1 MKKVVVITLSL
12 FLFFF
17 YLPGKV
23 QGQTLGDPGE
33 LPFRMDIEEVTNDK
47 IPGLHSFAFAHW
59 DRWWIIVGG
68 RIGGLHGFFPV
79 TGFPEDEA
87 NINILLLDPLTGEV
101 RSFPVQQLNIPFK
114 DALSGTNPQYSQDG
128 KMLYIAGGYGKDKN
142 QNKFVTFPVLTAI
155 DLPLLIEKIMASSN
169 PSQAVNQIESEFM
182 RVCGG
187 EMEKLGN
194 WFYLVGGHTF
204 SGLYSQSGAP
214 TFTQAYTSEIRKFQI
229 QLPITAQ
236 SIINTSVFKDEI
248 NLHRRDFSLA
258 PIIRPDGKEG
268 LALYGG
274 VFRPEAD
281 LPYYH
286 PVYIT
291 EDKTISVDLNY
302 EQQFSQYTCPVVP
315 IYDSKDGSMYSI
327 FFAGLSAHYYDI
339 NSKKVVY
346 DDRVPFIRDVTTM
359 RRKADGSSKEFIMPF
374 RFDALLGS
382 NMIFVSNDKAPQF
395 TNEVI
400 KLRDMTGKTF
410 VGWLFGGIKA
420 DIPNITT
427 SRASKR
433 MFKVYLSPSIST
445 PIRQEF
451 IPFSKTN
458 IFPNPYFSD
467 SQLSLDQVSDADRI
481 LLYDQQGRLLLNM
494 NKTDDAGLNLLKKT
508 MESAVPGMYILR
520 LYRKNENKSIKWMK
534 LE

>member
-1 MKKVVVITLSL
+1 MLTCIL
-12 FLFFF
+12 FLLCFH
-17 YLPGKV
+17 
-23 QGQTLGDPGE
+23 QDIECQTLGDPEE
-33 LPFRMDIEEVTNDK
+33 LPFRMDIEEVTNEK
-47 IPGLHSFAFAHW
+47 IPGLHSFAFAQW
-59 DRWWIIVGG
+59 DRWWIFIGG

-87 NINILLLDPLTGEV
+87 NTNILLLDPLTGET

-128 KMLYIAGGYGKDKN
+128 KMVYITGGYGKDKN

-155 DLPLLIEKIMASSN
+155 DLPLLVEKITANSN
-169 PSQAVNQIESEFM
+169 PSQAVIQIESEFM

-187 EMEKLGN
+187 EMEKLGD

-214 TFTQAYTSEIRKFQI
+214 TFTQAYTNEIRKFQI
-229 QLPITAQ
+229 QLPVTDQ
-236 SIINTSVFKDEI
+236 SIVNTSVFKDEN

-258 PIIRPDGKEG
+258 PIIQPDGKE
-268 LALYGG
+268 ALVLFGG

-281 LPYYH
+281 LPYSH

-291 EDKTISVDLNY
+291 EDKPISVDLTY

-315 IYDSKDGSMYSI
+315 IYDSNDGSMYSI
-327 FFAGLSAHYYDI
+327 FFGGLSTHYYDF

-346 DDRVPFIRDVTTM
+346 DDRVPFIKDVTTM
-359 RRKADGSSKEFIMPF
+359 RRKADGSSQEFIMPF

-382 NMIFVSNDKAPQF
+382 NMIFIPDDKAPQY

-400 KLRDMTGKTF
+400 KLRELSGKTF

-420 DIPNITT
+420 DITNFTT

-433 MFKVYLSPSIST
+433 MFKVFLSPPLST
-445 PIRQEF
+445 PIRQELTA
-451 IPFSKTN
+451 FSKTN

-467 SQLSLDQVSDADRI
+467 SPLSLDQVSNADRV
-481 LLYDQQGRLLLNM
+481 LLYDQQGGLLLNI
-494 NKTDDAGLNLLKKT
+494 KKADAAGLNSLKKT
-508 MESAVPGMYILR
+508 MELALPGMYILR
-520 LYRKNENKSIKWMK
+520 LYLKNESKSIKWIK